1 MTRGFS
7 ARGAALL
14 ALCAVVLAGCGGPD
28 PAPAPKP
35 AAPPAAAAAVLPA
48 PAPPPAPVALP
59 EDPVH
64 RKLVGT
70 QWTLGDLKVT
80 FVDRDRLR
88 VEGGDVAP
96 YAPSGITVKYTYT
109 DGKVA
114 ANIMGRAMAA
124 VWDGAALSVNG
135 LPATPVNP
143 GAPEGAPTNDKETA
157 TP

>member
-1 MTRGFS
+1 MTRRFS
-7 ARGAALL
+7 ARSTALPV
-14 ALCAVVLAGCGGPD
+14 LCAVVLAGCGGPD
-28 PAPAPKP
+28 PAPAPKL
-35 AAPPAAAAAVLPA
+35 AAPPAAAAAPSV
-48 PAPPPAPVALP
+48 PAPPPASVALP

-96 YAPSGITVKYTYT
+96 HAPSGITVKYAYT
-109 DGKVA
+109 DGKVEANVMGQAIA
-114 ANIMGRAMAA
+114 AA
-124 VWDGAALSVNG
+124 WDGAALSVNG

-143 GAPEGAPTNDKETA
+143 GAPEGAPANDKETE

>member
-7 ARGAALL
+7 ARIAVLL
-14 ALCAVVLAGCGGPD
+14 ALCAVVLAGCGGPATV
-28 PAPAPKP
+28 PAPPP
-35 AAPPAAAAAVLPA
+35 AAPPAAAAAPSPA
-48 PAPPPAPVALP
+48 AAPAPVAMP

-64 RKLVGT
+64 RQLVGT

-96 YAPSGITVKYTYT
+96 HAPSGITVKYTYT
-109 DGKVA
+109 DGKVEANVMGQAIA
-114 ANIMGRAMAA
+114 AS
-124 VWDGAALSVNG
+124 WDGAALSVNG

-143 GAPEGAPTNDKETA
+143 GAPEGAPANDKETE